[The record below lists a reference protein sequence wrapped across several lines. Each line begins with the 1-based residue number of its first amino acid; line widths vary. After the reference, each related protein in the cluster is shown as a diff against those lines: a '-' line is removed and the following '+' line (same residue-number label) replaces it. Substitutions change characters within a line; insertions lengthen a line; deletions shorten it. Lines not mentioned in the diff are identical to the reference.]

1 MTFAKKRIK
10 LDQKTLSEI
19 KRIRAELA
27 KAEEIDESYIN
38 ELHKLYNPL
47 PTLEDIEEVKGDI
60 KELSDEYFRKSDVY
74 YVDNLE
80 ADNNYSSFNFYI
92 VNKAPFK
99 NDFLFG
105 RLSAFIADLCCEC
118 LPLQF
123 SVQVLPEDY
132 QSNSHYSYLIEEMQ
146 KAIKL

>member
-1 MTFAKKRIK
+1 MTFEKKRIK
-10 LDQKTLSEI
+10 LDQQALSEI
-19 KRIRAELA
+19 KRIRAEIE
-27 KAEEIDESYIN
+27 KSEVIEESYID
-38 ELHKLYNPL
+38 ELHKLYYPI
-47 PTLEDIEEVKGDI
+47 PTPEDVEEIKGDI
-60 KELSDEYFRKSDVY
+60 KELADEYFRESDVY
-74 YVDNLE
+74 YIDNL
-80 ADNNYSSFNFYI
+80 DVNNTYSSFNFYI

-118 LPLQF
+118 LPFQF

-132 QSNSHYSYLIEEMQ
+132 QNNSHYSYLSEEMQ